1 VSDALVIADA
11 RDTIAGYVDALFLVY
26 IILIL
31 IRVLM
36 SWFTRIPYYPWL
48 DAVLNFVRE
57 VTDPYL
63 NLFRR
68 FIPPLR
74 IGPGAIDLSPIV
86 AIIVLSIVRTIVV
99 NLIAG

>member
-1 VSDALVIADA
+1 MSGLVFATT

-26 IILIL
+26 IILVL

-36 SWFTRIPYYPWL
+36 TWFTRIPYYRWL
-48 DAVLNFVRE
+48 DATLNFVRE

-68 FIPPLR
+68 FIPLVR
-74 IGPGAIDLSPIV
+74 IGPGALDLSPVI
-86 AIIVLSIVRTIVV
+86 AIIVLSIVRTIV
-99 NLIAG
+99 NRLIVG